1 MSNLF
6 AFLFRF
12 RGALVFGLLEV
23 LSLTLLFTN
32 SSYQRAAFFN
42 SANAYAGAILAR
54 RTQVADYFKL
64 DDLNKQLALENAALR
79 QQLFPPALGRREAD
93 SLAVGRDT
101 LGRVI
106 YQKRRVAP
114 SPIPTP
120 GTTVAA
126 GTAVAAKTPGLAGA
140 APRPDSLLLGA
151 RLLPARDAEF
161 PLVPARVINQSLRQV
176 DNYITLNVGAAD
188 GVQPGFGVLAA
199 AGVIGRVKVVTE
211 HFATVT
217 SLLHSKTAV
226 SAKLKRDGT
235 FGTVRWLGEDPTH
248 VLLDYIPR
256 QNRLVRGDSVVTSG
270 YNAVFPEGIFI
281 GRVDSFVKEP
291 DKNFWT
297 VRVRLAADFT
307 NLTYVYVVTPRLK
320 AERDSVEA
328 RALRLAPNA
337 ATVAPGT
344 AVPPKAKATPAAAT
358 TVRKPASTLKPA
370 TATKKPVPAKKST
383 PTTKPVPNAT
393 AAPAGK
399 EGGQP

>member
-1 MSNLF
+1 MRNLF

-42 SANAYAGAILAR
+42 SANAYTGAVLAR

-64 DDLNKQLALENAALR
+64 AELNKQLQMENAVLR
-79 QQLFPPALGRREAD
+79 QQLFPAALGRREAD
-93 SLAVGRDT
+93 SLAIGLDT
-101 LGRVI
+101 LGRIV
-106 YQKRRVAP
+106 YQKRR
-114 SPIPTP
+114 TDK
-120 GTTVAA
+120 AA
-126 GTAVAAKTPGLAGA
+126 LKTADVSVPA
-140 APRPDSLLLGA
+140 APVSIPGPDSLLLGA
-151 RLLPARDAEF
+151 KLLPAHDAEF
-161 PLVPARVINQSLRQV
+161 PLIPARVINQSLRQV
-176 DNYITLNVGAAD
+176 DNYLTLNVGAAD
-188 GVQPGFGVLAA
+188 GVLPGYGVLAS

-256 QNRLVRGDSVVTSG
+256 QNRLVQGDSVITSG
-270 YNAVFPEGIFI
+270 YNAIFPEGIFI

-320 AERDSVEA
+320 AERDTVEA
-328 RALRLAPNA
+328 QALR
-337 ATVAPGT
+337 PG
-344 AVPPKAKATPAAAT
+344 P
-358 TVRKPASTLKPA
+358 
-370 TATKKPVPAKKST
+370 PVPA
-383 PTTKPVPNAT
+383 AT
-393 AAPAGK
+393 GK
-399 EGGQP
+399 EVRRP